1 MIISE
6 LFKPPEFLKEA
17 VIHIA
22 NNITV
27 LLNPGFTE
35 QNLAAKILCPI
46 NHMMKINL

>member
-1 MIISE
+1 MIIAE
-6 LFKPPEFLKEA
+6 LFKLPEFLKEA
-17 VIHIA
+17 VIHVA

-35 QNLAAKILCPI
+35 QNLAKILCPI